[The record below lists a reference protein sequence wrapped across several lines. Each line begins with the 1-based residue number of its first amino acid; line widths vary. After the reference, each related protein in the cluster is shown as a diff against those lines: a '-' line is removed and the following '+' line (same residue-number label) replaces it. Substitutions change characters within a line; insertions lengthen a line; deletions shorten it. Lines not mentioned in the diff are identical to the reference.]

1 MAREIHY
8 EIFARQGSRGGW
20 RMIEVRSE
28 RDSALDLARELMA
41 DGRATGV
48 KVVKE
53 TFNDD
58 SGEYLTLKI
67 FEDGHNQFKTLPAQ
81 EDMPNALPCFKPD
94 DLYSY
99 HARATITR
107 LLSDYLARNKLTVT
121 ELGHRAD
128 ALEKFEATGTVLQ
141 HAIQRVAV
149 AQAAST
155 TTPVQQIV
163 KRLLELTNQAMQ
175 RVYRDSRKGVFV
187 RIEAEGFNALAAKL
201 ANQPDGGYLLNGALA
216 LYLREAKGWD
226 DKLVRLLTV
235 IERADGDGKAL
246 LLASIDAIVAEVLSG
261 SAALHELIGPRE
273 NFGGQL
279 SSLVDLFLGI
289 EPQGERAGLIA
300 LTKHFAADDLPEAR
314 TAIAA
319 RLMAEFK
326 SVKRLAPASLF
337 EEFQTLRRIADRLVR
352 GIGKYLS
359 HEDLVA
365 AVTLRSKRLV
375 THETLGEHIADAA
388 SPEEKLSRLM
398 FVEENIVGAENK
410 RKLATFIVPLITA
423 PFFESHFQN
432 QKVPV
437 LSRLKALAAL
447 QLRVRRS
454 GLQEDQRREIECLL
468 DKLGCEVEAR
478 SKVLETLIANAAG
491 PVERARALLT
501 LCTGEVLTEGRL
513 AAKARELVLAQ
524 LAKPGFLTGYTAQ
537 ARCDAQAAVGELMD
551 LLGKAG
557 ISAETGLKS
566 IAA

>member
-8 EIFARQGSRGGW
+8 EIFARQGSKGGW
-20 RMIEVRSE
+20 RMFEVRSE
-28 RDSALDLARELMA
+28 RDSALELAKELMA

-67 FEDGHNQFKTLPAQ
+67 FEDGHNQFKSVPAQ

-99 HARATITR
+99 HARATMTR
-107 LLSDYLARNKLTVT
+107 LLADYLARNRLTVT
-121 ELGHRAD
+121 ELSHRAD
-128 ALEKFEATGTVLQ
+128 ALEKLEATGTVLQ

-155 TTPVQQIV
+155 TRPVQQIV
-163 KRLLELTNQAMQ
+163 KSLIELTNAAMQ
-175 RVYRDSRKGVFV
+175 RVYRDGRKGAFARV
-187 RIEAEGFNALAAKL
+187 EADGFNALAAKL
-201 ANQPDGGYLLNGALA
+201 SNEVDGPYLLNGALA
-216 LYLREAKGWD
+216 LYLRESKGWD
-226 DKLVRLLTV
+226 EKLLRLLTV
-235 IERADGDGKAL
+235 IERADGAGKPL
-246 LLASIDAIVAEVLSG
+246 LLCSIDAIVAEILSG
-261 SAALHELIGPRE
+261 SAALHELIGSHE
-273 NFGGQL
+273 NFGAQL
-279 SSLVDLFLGI
+279 SALADLFLGI

-300 LTKHFAADDLPEAR
+300 LTRHFAADDLPEAR

-326 SVKRLAPASLF
+326 SVKRLSPNSLF

-359 HEDLVA
+359 HDDLVA
-365 AVTLRSKRLV
+365 AVTLRSRRLV
-375 THETLGEHIADAA
+375 THETLGEHIGDAA
-388 SPEEKLSRLM
+388 TPEEKFVRLM

-410 RKLATFIVPLITA
+410 RKLATFIVPLVTSPA
-423 PFFESHFQN
+423 FESHFQN
-432 QKVPV
+432 QKVAV
-437 LSRLKALAAL
+437 LSRLRALAAL
-447 QLRVRRS
+447 QSRVRRS

-478 SKVLETLIANAAG
+478 CKVLETLIANAAS
-491 PVERARALLT
+491 PVERARALLA
-501 LCTGEVLTEGRL
+501 LCTAEVFTEGRL

-524 LAKPGFLTGYTAQ
+524 LAKPGFLSGYTAQ